1 MAPVPCQ
8 VVFVPF
14 SFFEFNVINPMVIGN
29 AVENLELLFLSDRLH
44 GSYVCYD
51 RVKIFNRIW
60 FVYILHDDLINF
72 SFHVGC
78 PLV

>member
-1 MAPVPCQ
+1 MAAVPCR

-14 SFFEFNVINPMVIGN
+14 CFFESNVINPMVIGN
-29 AVENLELLFLSDRLH
+29 AVENLELLFLSYTLH

-51 RVKIFNRIW
+51 CVKIFNRIW
-60 FVYILHDDLINF
+60 FVYILHDDLIDF
-72 SFHVGC
+72 SFHVLC